1 MTRPLRIASFTVAA
15 LVVLVVGTRAYAQVT
30 CSRPTNW
37 GSSWTALVHFC
48 PDSPAKA
55 SEMNDDLATIVGY
68 IETKTGTV
76 GQPLTITGTPVNSAN
91 IADGTIASGDLAAA
105 SVGAREIADG
115 GISASKLANRI
126 PVYTLHTQCG
136 DENLLSFAATCSA
149 SVTAAPCGNAGCNVG
164 LVRFVQCD
172 GTTCGSCVAPIPTIV
187 CPRTNTFRGYLVGP

>member
-1 MTRPLRIASFTVAA
+1 MTRSLRVALFTVAA
-15 LVVLVVGTRAYAQVT
+15 LVVLVVATRAYAQIT

-37 GSSWTALVHFC
+37 GSSWTTLVHFC

-105 SVGAREIADG
+105 SIGAREIVDG
-115 GISASKLANRI
+115 GISASKLANRL

-136 DENLLSFAATCSA
+136 DEDLLSFAATC
-149 SVTAAPCGNAGCNVG
+149 TAIVNTAPCGTVCPTFGQ
-164 LVRFVQCD
+164 VRLTQCD
-172 GTTCGSCVAPIPTIV
+172 GSCGSCVVVVPTIS
-187 CPRTNTFRGYLVGP
+187 CPRNNTFRGFLVGP

>member
-91 IADGTIASGDLAAA
+91 IADGTIASADLAAA

-136 DENLLSFAATCSA
+136 DSNLLSLAPTCDYTSPGLTCATVCPPGQLRFTQCDSSCGPCTNVF
-149 SVTAAPCGNAGCNVG
+149 SVT
-164 LVRFVQCD
+164 
-172 GTTCGSCVAPIPTIV
+172 
-187 CPRTNTFRGYLVGP
+187 CPRNNTFRGYLVGP